1 LIELI
6 IKNRIL
12 VYCAPLNILIPMKRS
27 FLSFLLISFLTITT
41 FAQKKPNFWDDVQ
54 TIKKYDQMYRPP
66 VHPVLFVG
74 SSSIRK
80 WDDCTQI
87 FAKYN
92 ALNRGIGGAVINDI
106 TFYLNDV
113 VFSYQPKQIVLYVG
127 ENDLPNETVTPDT
140 VLNRTIRLYQAIRAK
155 LPTVPIVYISIK
167 PSPSRDKFKA
177 KAVASNALIAK
188 FLAGEANT
196 KFVNIYPLML
206 TKDGQLR
213 PELFVDDML
222 HMNAAGYAIW
232 RKAVEPCLM
241 K

>member
-1 LIELI
+1 
-6 IKNRIL
+6 
-12 VYCAPLNILIPMKRS
+12 
-27 FLSFLLISFLTITT
+27 
-41 FAQKKPNFWDDVQ
+41 
-54 TIKKYDQMYRPP
+54 
-66 VHPVLFVG
+66 VLFVG

-106 TFYLNDV
+106 TYYLNDI
-113 VFSYQPKQIVLYVG
+113 VFPYQPKQIVLYVG

-140 VLNRTIRLYQAIRAK
+140 VLNRTIHLVKAIRAK
-155 LPTVPIVYISIK
+155 LPAVPIVYISIK

-177 KAVASNALIAK
+177 KAIASNALIEK

-196 KFVNIYPLML
+196 KFVNVYRLML
-206 TKDGQLR
+206 TKEGQLR

-232 RKAVEPCLM
+232 RKAVERHLL

>member
-1 LIELI
+1 
-6 IKNRIL
+6 
-12 VYCAPLNILIPMKRS
+12 MKKL
-27 FLSFLLISFLTITT
+27 FLSLFLLSCFTVAV

-54 TIKKYDQMYRPP
+54 TIKKYDQMYKPP

-106 TFYLNDV
+106 TYYLNDV
-113 VFSYQPKQIVLYVG
+113 VFPYQPKQLVIYVG
-127 ENDLPNETVTPDT
+127 ENDLPNDAVTPDT
-140 VLNRTIRLYQAIRAK
+140 VLNRTINLYRAIRAK

-167 PSPSRDKFKA
+167 PSPSRDKFKE
-177 KAVASNALIAK
+177 KAVASNALIKK

-196 KFVNIYPLML
+196 TFVNVYSLML
-206 TKDGQLR
+206 TKEGKLR
-213 PELFVDDML
+213 PELFVEDML
-222 HMNAAGYAIW
+222 HMNAKGYAIW
-232 RKAVEPCLM
+232 RKAVEPHLI

>member
-1 LIELI
+1 MIV
-6 IKNRIL
+6 KNRIL
-12 VYCAPLNILIPMKRS
+12 VYCEPYILIRMKKS
-27 FLSFLLISFLTITT
+27 FLSFLLISFLTVTA

-54 TIKKYDQMYRPP
+54 TIKKYDQLYKPP

-106 TFYLNDV
+106 TYYLNDV
-113 VFSYQPKQIVLYVG
+113 VFPYQPKQIVLYIG

-140 VLNRTIRLYQAIRAK
+140 VLNRTIRLVQAIRVK

-177 KAVASNALIAK
+177 KAVASNALIEK

-196 KFVNIYPLML
+196 KFVNVYRLML

-232 RKAVEPCLM
+232 RKAVEPHLL

>member
-1 LIELI
+1 
-6 IKNRIL
+6 
-12 VYCAPLNILIPMKRS
+12 MKKSS
-27 FLSFLLISFLTITT
+27 FVLLCLSLLTITA

-54 TIKKYDQMYRPP
+54 VIKKYDQMYKPP
-66 VHPVLFVG
+66 VNPVLFVG

-80 WDDCTQI
+80 WDNCTQV

-106 TFYLNDV
+106 TYYLNDV
-113 VFSYQPKQIVLYVG
+113 VFPYQPKQIVLYVG

-140 VLNRTIRLYQAIRAK
+140 VLKRTIHLFQAIRVK

-167 PSPSRDKFKA
+167 PSPSRDKFKE
-177 KAVASNALIAK
+177 KAIASNALIKK

-232 RKAVEPCLM
+232 RKAVEPHLL